1 MQTLL
6 KLEQDLYI
14 IARKRKLLR
23 LRTNHKALR
32 LRTNHKALRL
42 RTNHK
47 AANEG
52 KRHDC
57 DIQLSTKNLRICDWS
72 SSTESLKA
80 KLGWLSLAKKDCCR
94 KSLFVYISS
103 QGLFVPASILSRYPR
118 PTRPHKYS
126 QSLNRPF
133 VRTLHHK
140 NYQLLN
146 QLFVRTLHHRC
157 FFLMFLIT
165 FLP

>member
-14 IARKRKLLR
+14 IARKRKL
-23 LRTNHKALR
+23 LR

-80 KLGWLSLAKKDCCR
+80 KLGWLSLAKMRLLQKVTLR
-94 KSLFVYISS
+94 IISS
-103 QGLFVPASILSRYPR
+103 QGLFVPASILLRYPR

-157 FFLMFLIT
+157 FVLMFLIP
-165 FLP
+165 FLL